1 MEKVFAFDAPAF
13 EIVKSYKDNNGQM
26 FIEGIAAT
34 TGIDLTGERM
44 SPEVLAKMASRLVG
58 KPLRSEHGKG
68 WDDKIGKIEQAEV
81 KTDDLG
87 QPALWI
93 KARLN
98 DWSSKARD
106 LFAFLKDGT
115 EKMGLSVAGKI
126 NPGGLVREM
135 VESVGKYIPTYKDV
149 EPTEVSITDHPAN
162 LETFAY
168 AVAKSLHIAQD
179 DIYDPDE
186 YNKNRLA
193 KLSDLIDLATAV
205 QNDLAKATTKCQKC
219 GSPLNDLG
227 KCTKCIEMY
236 DAPGTAQKDHEC
248 PNCEGELCEH
258 DKCVNKDCSAEKCT
272 KCYGMSKKDE
282 DVTNASDKKPKEY
295 ADVAEGDFLDP
306 ENHKYPADEKH
317 LMPALRYF
325 NHDGQREA
333 GGYDDAKWATMGSKL
348 AGKLNKL
355 TGDSY
360 RYDPKSEKVVRE
372 AVKKED
378 EKEVNDEM
386 NKHGNLV
393 SKQIPDDIKGLLK
406 SWGKDPVVEEAK
418 LKGETV
424 EKKADTVEKDSKPEL
439 FTPGGDSSSS
449 SSGSSDSGSSSSGS
463 SDSGSSDSSSG
474 SSSSDSSTSSG
485 SSDSGSSKDSEI
497 SSELS
502 SLMSELKSTLEAM
515 QSSLESSSSSSDS
528 SSSDSSSSDSSSSG
542 SDSSSSDGSSSSGS
556 SDKTSTHKAVDASST
571 SSESSPDATSTD
583 QDEVARAVDTL
594 VQAANTMREV
604 LAKAK
609 SKNKP
614 KLKDSDDEAASDY
627 STSDNVSGSVE
638 SSAARKAQPANGD
651 DGKQIGAKP
660 KLAAESSEESSDLSS
675 SDNTSTNVGKA
686 LVQAISLMGEMQKSL
701 AKRDEEFSK
710 LVEKSDKET
719 PTRKGYAWTLE
730 KKFDGY
736 HDAADN
742 SGIDADLLNKIKN
755 DKEVEFDE
763 YYKAKHYGQLPKKYQ
778 TAKA

>member
-1 MEKVFAFDAPAF
+1 MEKVFAFNAPAF
-13 EIVKSYKDNNGQM
+13 EIVKSYKDPNGQM

-44 SPEVLAKMASRLVG
+44 SPEVLAKMAARLIG

-106 LFAFLKDGT
+106 LFGFLKDGT

-126 NPGGLVREM
+126 NPGGLIREM

-149 EPTEVSITDHPAN
+149 EPTEVSVTDHPAN

-168 AVAKSLHIAQD
+168 AVAKSLRLAD
-179 DIYDPDE
+179 DDVYDPDE
-186 YNKNRLA
+186 FNKNRPATISELIQLA
-193 KLSDLIDLATAV
+193 EAV
-205 QNDLAKATTKCQKC
+205 KNQFEKQTSCEHEKCDEHQKC
-219 GSPLNDLG
+219 
-227 KCTKCIEMY
+227 M
-236 DAPGTAQKDHEC
+236 
-248 PNCEGELCEH
+248 
-258 DKCVNKDCSAEKCT
+258 NKDCTNKCSAEKCFEN
-272 KCYGMSKKDE
+272 YAEQYEGSAEKK
-282 DVTNASDKKPKEY
+282 AP
-295 ADVAEGDFLDP
+295 AELNQGDFLDP
-306 ENHKYPADEKH
+306 ENHRYPVAEKF

-325 NHDGQREA
+325 NKEGQRETD
-333 GGYDDAKWATMGSKL
+333 GYDDGNWAVMGQKL
-348 AGKLNKL
+348 AEKLNKL

-360 RYDPKSEKVVRE
+360 RYDLKSEKVVRE
-372 AVKKED
+372 AVRKED

-386 NKHGNLV
+386 NKQHGNLV
-393 SKQIPDDIKGLLK
+393 SKEIPQDVKGLLK
-406 SWGKDPVVEEAK
+406 SWGKDPEKEEANVQK
-418 LKGETV
+418 AEGV
-424 EKKADTVEKDSKPEL
+424 KKDEVQKDSKPEL

-449 SSGSSDSGSSSSGS
+449 SSSDGSSSGSGSSSSGSGSSDSGSSSSDGS
-463 SDSGSSDSSSG
+463 SSSSDGSSSSGSSDSSSG
-474 SSSSDSSTSSG
+474 KSS
-485 SSDSGSSKDSEI
+485 EL

-515 QSSLESSSSSSDS
+515 QSSLESSSSSSGS

-542 SDSSSSDGSSSSGS
+542 SDSSSSDGSSSSSDGS

-571 SSESSPDATSTD
+571 SSESSSDATNTD

-594 VQAANTMREV
+594 VQAANTMREI
-604 LAKAK
+604 LAKTK
-609 SKNKP
+609 GKGKP
-614 KLKDSDDEAASDY
+614 KLADQSSEEASDN
-627 STSDNVSGSVE
+627 SSSDNVSGSTAE
-638 SSAARKAQPANGD
+638 KAGHPANGD
-651 DGKQIGAKP
+651 DGKAIGAKP
-660 KLAAESSEESSDLSS
+660 KLAAESSEEASDMSS
-675 SDNTSTNVGKA
+675 SDNASANVGKA
-686 LVQAISLMGEMQKSL
+686 LVEAISLMGEMQKSL

-710 LVEKSDKET
+710 LVEKTNEEAPS
-719 PTRKGYAWTLE
+719 RKGFAWTLE

-742 SGIDADLLNKIKN
+742 SGISADLLEKIKL
-755 DKEVEFDE
+755 DKDVDFDD